1 MFARWRKAV
10 KLDFFEVRSTA
21 WVEKTLCVAVP
32 NRGQWKEE
40 ATPNRRAFHR
50 SCVGVAVTFLCLMAG
65 CGGDGL
71 RRVPIQGT
79 VKAQGIPLNGA
90 TVQLS
95 PKEGTVGEGAIG
107 MSDQQGKFTVISSRR
122 EDSGVPP
129 GKYSVRISRLIDAK
143 GNPLP
148 ADATQA
154 DHPDAKESIPAPYSL
169 PSSPLEVTIDDKGG
183 SVEIDVPAKVQGLKK

>member
-10 KLDFFEVRSTA
+10 KLSVFRLRSIV
-21 WVEKTLCVAVP
+21 WVGKTVGVAVP
-32 NRGQWKEE
+32 NFSPSREDAAPK
-40 ATPNRRAFHR
+40 RRAWQR
-50 SCVGVAVTFLCLMAG
+50 CCVGMAVGFLCLMAG

-95 PKEGTVGEGAIG
+95 PKDGTVGEGAIG